1 MDRMAAVD
9 ITHKLATF
17 QRGDFMLTSAMLEFF
32 YLRKRLESIKLM
44 DNFYLVMHLLYAI
57 RSTHEDVYIKY
68 KNREKENSLAEL
80 LSDLNQL
87 DIKENNAKDLG
98 LLIQTSKNPK
108 NKGKTSTSSNE
119 NQPKCDLYGEPHFVK
134 QGSTCWKVFPE
145 CIPKGVA
152 HYDAPKKRNDHW
164 IQTEKGKRMRE

>member
-1 MDRMAAVD
+1 
-9 ITHKLATF
+9 
-17 QRGDFMLTSAMLEFF
+17 MLTSAMLEFF

-68 KNREKENSLAEL
+68 KNREKENSLDEL